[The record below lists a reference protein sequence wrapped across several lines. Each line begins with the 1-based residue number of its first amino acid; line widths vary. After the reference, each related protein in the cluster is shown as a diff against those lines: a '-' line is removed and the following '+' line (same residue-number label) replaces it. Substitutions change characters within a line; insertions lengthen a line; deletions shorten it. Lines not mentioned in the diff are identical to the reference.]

1 MADHNDLPP
10 KLSEK
15 DVESQSSMI
24 PDRLPPSP
32 QAPVGTE
39 RPPLP
44 QPEDFSRIYEEHG
57 RQVYYVALR
66 MLGDPTQAEDATHDV
81 FVKVF
86 RNLDRFRGESCIR
99 TWLYRITMNHCQN
112 MLKSWQHRNIFPNSE
127 EAIWETQQGPDESP
141 LEVLETHELGARI
154 QKTLDALP
162 LEYRKLLLLVADEEL
177 SYEQI
182 AHITEQS
189 VDAVRGKLHRARKA
203 FAQIYRGQAS

>member
-1 MADHNDLPP
+1 M
-10 KLSEK
+10 SEAGTK
-15 DVESQSSMI
+15 PES
-24 PDRLPPSP
+24 PSP
-32 QAPVGTE
+32 KSAEAALPVAP
-39 RPPLP
+39 P
-44 QPEDFSRIYEEHG
+44 DFAKIYEEHG

-66 MLGDPTQAEDATHDV
+66 MLSDPTQAEDATHDV

-112 MLKSWQHRNIFPNSE
+112 MLKSWQHRNIHANSD
-127 EAIWETQQGPDESP
+127 EALWEIQEGPDDSP
-141 LEVLETHELGARI
+141 LEVLEITELGGRI

-177 SYEQI
+177 SYEKI
-182 AHITEQS
+182 AQITEQS

-203 FAQIYRGQAS
+203 FAQLFKNNS

>member
-1 MADHNDLPP
+1 MTPP
-10 KLSEK
+10 
-15 DVESQSSMI
+15 
-24 PDRLPPSP
+24 PGAPPP
-32 QAPVGTE
+32 G
-39 RPPLP
+39 
-44 QPEDFSRIYEEHG
+44 PEEFSKIYEEHG

-66 MLGDPTQAEDATHDV
+66 MLGDPVQAEDATHDV

-112 MLKSWQHRNIFPNSE
+112 MLKSWQHRNIHSNAEDAVWDTSV
-127 EAIWETQQGPDESP
+127 GPEVSP
-141 LEVLETHELGARI
+141 LQVLETQELGGRI

-177 SYEQI
+177 SYEKI
-182 AHITEQS
+182 AQITEQS

-203 FAQIYRGQAS
+203 FAQHFHTTA